1 MSVIRRRP
9 LNLRQK
15 VRVESQLQHMLG
27 MGTPLQ
33 LSIGHFI
40 AEGTELRRALDALQK
55 IRPATPVFP
64 KDRSLEDDL
73 GALGQGGARGLRIG
87 GQVGAGDLDDRDAAG
102 LQPRKM
108 RRLMGIALLLQQNRN
123 VTVLPGRR
131 PFALEVTK
139 IKRGGMRTA
148 HEPHQVR
155 CGQQYPALYSAHRR
169 PPLSTT
175 TSCYSPTVIRINNSM
190 GGCQDLTYP
199 TARITSCRSP
209 RPRL

>member
-40 AEGTELRRALDALQK
+40 AEGTELRRALDALKK

-73 GALGQGGARGLRIG
+73 GALGPAGARGLTIG
-87 GQVGAGDLDDRDAAG
+87 GPVGAGDTEDRDAAG
-102 LQPRKM
+102 S
-108 RRLMGIALLLQQNRN
+108 N
-123 VTVLPGRR
+123 
-131 PFALEVTK
+131 
-139 IKRGGMRTA
+139 
-148 HEPHQVR
+148 EPKQ
-155 CGQQYPALYSAHRR
+155 
-169 PPLSTT
+169 
-175 TSCYSPTVIRINNSM
+175 
-190 GGCQDLTYP
+190 
-199 TARITSCRSP
+199 RSP
-209 RPRL
+209 KGTPMTLHPN

>member
-87 GQVGAGDLDDRDAAG
+87 GQVGAGDLDDRDAAD
-102 LQPRKM
+102 RKST
-108 RRLMGIALLLQQNRN
+108 RL
-123 VTVLPGRR
+123 
-131 PFALEVTK
+131 
-139 IKRGGMRTA
+139 
-148 HEPHQVR
+148 
-155 CGQQYPALYSAHRR
+155 
-169 PPLSTT
+169 
-175 TSCYSPTVIRINNSM
+175 NS
-190 GGCQDLTYP
+190 
-199 TARITSCRSP
+199 SH
-209 RPRL
+209 